1 MAPSD
6 PRPVPDAPRLGRLP
20 LSFIAGLAVGCLLA
34 VIVLV
39 IAAGGRPVS
48 ALAGLALAVLP
59 VPVVMAAVLYLDR
72 LEPEPYSLLALIFA
86 AGAAAAALIGLI
98 GHALS
103 NELITTPGLGPV
115 SGLASTSLGAAF
127 VGALIAESLKGI
139 ILLGLLRYRRTE
151 LDGTSDGVV
160 YGSMVGLGFA
170 LVSNLFAY
178 AAAERSGLTALASAF
193 LQRGLISPLWDP
205 LFSSMIGIGIA
216 YAALRPGP
224 RGRWAIGAGWV
235 AAVLLHTLWD
245 DSVRAGAARTAV
257 VYVILL
263 IVLGAV
269 LAAMVADRRRVVALI
284 ASSLPPYQTPAVMTA
299 HDLEMLASLRWR
311 RVARQWARLHYGL
324 AGTRVMTDY
333 QLAATELALACNR
346 AQRGLMEPTAFTVS
360 CDGSLAAMS
369 AAASALRDRW
379 PHPPQPSWAALAT
392 SAFGPPQLAGM
403 LPQPLSEHASTD
415 GHTDD
420 EED

>member
-6 PRPVPDAPRLGRLP
+6 PRPVPDAPRLGRP
-20 LSFIAGLAVGCLLA
+20 PIGFIAGLAACCLLA

-39 IAAGGRPVS
+39 IAVGSRP
-48 ALAGLALAVLP
+48 APTLAGLALAVLP

-72 LEPEPYSLLALIFA
+72 LEPEPYSLLALTYS
-86 AGAAAAALIGLI
+86 AGAAVATLIGLL

-103 NELITTPGLGPV
+103 NELITTPELGPV
-115 SGLASTSLGAAF
+115 SGLASTSLGTAF
-127 VGALIAESLKGI
+127 VGALIAESFKGV
-139 ILLGLLRYRRTE
+139 ILLGLLRYRRAE

-160 YGSMVGLGFA
+160 YASMVGLGFA

-216 YAALRPGP
+216 YAAVRPGP

-263 IVLGAV
+263 IVLGVV
-269 LAAMVADRRRVVALI
+269 LASTVTDRRRIVALI
-284 ASSLPPYQTPAVMTA
+284 TNSLSPYETPAVMTA

-311 RVARQWARLHYGL
+311 RVARQWARLHCGL
-324 AGTRVMTDY
+324 GGARVMADY

-346 AQRGLMEPTAFTVS
+346 AQRGLMEPAAFTAS
-360 CDGSLAAMS
+360 RDGSLAVMS
-369 AAASALRDRW
+369 AAASALRDRQ
-379 PHPPQPSWAALAT
+379 PCPPQPSWAALAT
-392 SAFGPPQLAGM
+392 SAFAPPQPAGI
-403 LPQPLSEHASTD
+403 PHQPLSEHASSD
-415 GHTDD
+415 GRTGD
-420 EED
+420 ED